1 MELKIRCSR
10 CIVPSKPGSRTKFRF
25 AFVVFEIVL
34 ILVWFEAAYAKPQ
47 EHGSPLQGLENGDE
61 NIISH
66 SCIHDQILEQRR
78 RPGRKVYSV
87 TPQVYQGSGIIES
100 LHRKGRALLEISKF
114 PEQRKD
120 EKQPIRIYLNYDAV
134 GHSPDRDCRNVG
146 DIVKL
151 GEPPVTSVP
160 RVPSCNPHSDPPIFG
175 DCWYNCTLEDISG
188 EDKRRRLR
196 KALGQTADWFRQ
208 ALAVEPVKGNLRL
221 SGYSACGQDGGVQL
235 PREYVEEGVADA
247 DLVLLVTTRPTTG
260 NTLAWAVACERDQWG
275 RAIAGHVNVA
285 PRHLTAEAETL
296 LSATLIHEVMHVL
309 GFDPHA
315 FAHFRDERKRR
326 RSQVTEQVMDEKL
339 GRMVTRVVLPHV
351 VMHSRYHY
359 GAFSENF
366 TGLELEDGGGRG
378 TSGSHWEKRL
388 LMNEIMTGSVDT
400 RSVVS
405 KMTLALLEDSGWYQ
419 ANYSMADRL
428 DWGRN
433 QGTDFVTSPC
443 NLWKGAYHCNTTQ
456 LSGCTY
462 NREAEGYCPII
473 NYSGELPQ
481 WARYFPQA
489 NKGGQSSLADYC
501 TYYVA
506 YSDGSCTDTNS
517 ARAPDKMLGEVRGGS
532 SRCMASSLVRTGFVR
547 GSMSQG
553 NGCYQH
559 RCINNSLEVA
569 VDRIWKACPEAGG
582 SVQFPGFNG
591 ELICPAYHELCSTDA
606 VPVSGQCPNSCNFN
620 GDCVDGRC
628 HCFLGFH
635 GYDCT
640 KRSCPS
646 NCNGHGKCL
655 QNGLCECENG
665 YTGID
670 CSTACLGL
678 TQRLSNIDKQR
689 QACPS
694 VCDEQ
699 CSLHGGVCD
708 NGVCEFRC
716 SDYAGYTCQNSSKLV
731 SSLSVCKDVLKSDES
746 GQHCAPSES
755 SILQQLEE
763 VVVIP
768 NYQRL
773 YPNGAR
779 KLFSLLSGNYC
790 DAAAKQLAC
799 WISIQKCD
807 KDGDNRLRV
816 CHSAC
821 HSYNLACGATLD
833 CSDQTLF
840 SNEDEGDNQCT
851 GSGEMKVP
859 WFNRLSFFTS
869 EDSSKGIL

>member
-1 MELKIRCSR
+1 MARCTSCALSR
-10 CIVPSKPGSRTKFRF
+10 FHCKLRF
-25 AFVVFEIVL
+25 AVVVFVIIL
-34 ILVWFEAAYAKPQ
+34 ILAWVEARNANLH
-47 EHGSPLQGLENGDE
+47 EHQLQGDWERNTE
-61 NIISH
+61 NIATH
-66 SCIHDQILEQRR
+66 SCIHDQILEQRK
-78 RPGRKVYSV
+78 RPGRKVYLV
-87 TPQVYQGSGIIES
+87 TPQVYEPSRLKHLQ
-100 LHRKGRALLEISKF
+100 HKGRALLDVSTSSGSQEDAK
-114 PEQRKD
+114 K
-120 EKQPIRIYLNYDAV
+120 PIRIYLNYDAV
-134 GHSPDRDCRNVG
+134 GHSPDRDCRAVG

-151 GEPPVTSVP
+151 GEPPMTYP
-160 RVPSCNPHSDPPIFG
+160 PGFPSCDPHGNPPIFG
-175 DCWYNCTLEDISG
+175 DCWYNCTSEDISG
-188 EDKRRRLR
+188 EDKKRRLR
-196 KALGQTADWFRQ
+196 KALGQTADWFRR

-235 PREYVEEGVADA
+235 PRGYIEEGVSDA

-326 RSQVTEQVMDEKL
+326 RNQVTKQVMDEKL
-339 GRMVTRVVLPHV
+339 GRVVTRVVLPRV

-359 GAFSENF
+359 AAFSGNF
-366 TGLELEDGGGRG
+366 SGLELEDGGGRG

-405 KMTLALLEDSGWYQ
+405 KMTLALLEDSGWYK

-428 DWGRN
+428 DWGLN
-433 QGTDFVTSPC
+433 QGTEFVTSPC
-443 NLWKGAYHCNTTQ
+443 NLWKGAYRCNTTQ
-456 LSGCTY
+456 FSGCTY
-462 NREAEGYCPII
+462 NREAEGYCPILT
-473 NYSGELPQ
+473 YSGDLPQ
-481 WARYFPQA
+481 WARYFPQP

-501 TYYVA
+501 TYFVA

-517 ARAPDKMLGEVRGGS
+517 ARAPDRMLGEVRGS
-532 SRCMASSLVRTGFVR
+532 NSRCMASSLVRTGFVR
-547 GSMSQG
+547 GSMTQG

-569 VDRIWKACPEAGG
+569 VDGIWKVCPQTGG
-582 SVQFPGFNG
+582 PIQFPGFNG
-591 ELICPAYHELCSTDA
+591 ELICPAYHELCNTDPIA
-606 VPVSGQCPNSCNFN
+606 VSGQCPNSCNFN
-620 GDCVDGRC
+620 GDCVDGKCR
-628 HCFLGFH
+628 CFLGFH
-635 GYDCT
+635 GNDCSR
-640 KRSCPS
+640 RSCPS
-646 NCNGHGKCL
+646 KCNGNGMCL
-655 QNGLCECENG
+655 SDGICECKPG

-670 CSTACLGL
+670 CSTA
-678 TQRLSNIDKQR
+678 
-689 QACPS
+689 

-716 SDYAGYTCQNSSKLV
+716 SDYAGYTCQNSSMLL
-731 SSLSVCKDVLKSDES
+731 SSLSVCKNVLGNDVS
-746 GQHCAPSES
+746 GQHCAPSEP

-763 VVVIP
+763 VVVLP
-768 NYQRL
+768 NYHRL
-773 YPNGAR
+773 FPGGAR
-779 KLFSLLSGNYC
+779 KLFNIFGSTYC
-790 DAAAKQLAC
+790 DETAKRLAC
-799 WISIQKCD
+799 WISIQKCE

-821 HSYNLACGATLD
+821 ESYNLACGASLD

-840 SNEDEGDNQCT
+840 SRDGEGEGQCT
-851 GSGEMKVP
+851 GSGEMKMS
-859 WFNRLSFFTS
+859 WFNRLRSTFS
-869 EDSSKGIL
+869 LRNSSLKGISVRYRQL

>member
-1 MELKIRCSR
+1 MESMVRCYSSCALFGFR
-10 CIVPSKPGSRTKFRF
+10 CNLRF
-25 AFVVFEIVL
+25 AVVVFEIVL
-34 ILVWFEAAYAKPQ
+34 ILAWLEVYNAKLP
-47 EHGSPLQGLENGDE
+47 EHGFHGGGLEGRSE
-61 NIISH
+61 NIASH
-66 SCIHDQILEQRR
+66 SCIHDQILEQRK

-87 TPQVYQGSGIIES
+87 TPQVYKPGLSKRLQ
-100 LHRKGRALLEISKF
+100 LKGRALLGISTSS
-114 PEQRKD
+114 ELLGI

-134 GHSPDRDCRNVG
+134 GHSPDRDCQKIG

-151 GEPPVTSVP
+151 GEPPITSLP
-160 RVPSCNPHSDPPIFG
+160 GLPSCNPLADPPVSG
-175 DCWYNCTLEDISG
+175 DCWYNCTSEDISG
-188 EDKRRRLR
+188 EDKKHRLR
-196 KALGQTADWFRQ
+196 KALGQSADWFRRV
-208 ALAVEPVKGNLRL
+208 LSVEPVKGNLRL

-235 PREYVEEGVADA
+235 PHAYVEEGVSDA

-315 FAHFRDERKRR
+315 FTHFRDERKRR
-326 RSQVTEQVMDEKL
+326 LDKVTEQVMDEKI
-339 GRMVTRVVLPHV
+339 GRMVTRVVLPRV
-351 VMHSRYHY
+351 VMHSRHHY
-359 GAFSENF
+359 AAFSGNF

-405 KMTLALLEDSGWYQ
+405 KMTLALLEDSGWYK
-419 ANYSMADRL
+419 ANYSMADQL

-433 QGTDFVTSPC
+433 QGTEFVTSPC

-456 LSGCTY
+456 FSGCTY
-462 NREAEGYCPII
+462 NREAEGYCPILT
-473 NYSGELPQ
+473 YSGDLPQ

-501 TYYVA
+501 TYFVA
-506 YSDGSCTDTNS
+506 YSDGSCTDTSS
-517 ARAPDKMLGEVRGGS
+517 ARAPDSMLGEIRGS
-532 SRCMASSLVRTGFVR
+532 NSRCMASSLVRTGFVR
-547 GSMSQG
+547 GSLTQG

-559 RCINNSLEVA
+559 RCINNFLEVA
-569 VDRIWKACPEAGG
+569 VDGVWKVCPQAGG
-582 SVQFPGFNG
+582 PIQFPGFNG
-591 ELICPAYHELCSTDA
+591 ELICPAYHELCNTDP
-606 VPVSGQCPNSCNFN
+606 VVVSGQCPSACNFN

-635 GYDCT
+635 GHDCS
-640 KRSCPS
+640 RRYCPS
-646 NCNGHGKCL
+646 NCSGKGVCL
-655 QNGLCECENG
+655 TSGICECKTG

-670 CSTACLGL
+670 CSTA
-678 TQRLSNIDKQR
+678 
-689 QACPS
+689 

-716 SDYAGYTCQNSSKLV
+716 SDYAGYTCQNSSRLL
-731 SSLSVCKDVLKSDES
+731 SSLSICRNVLGNDIS
-746 GQHCAPSES
+746 GQHCAPSEP

-763 VVVIP
+763 VVVMP
-768 NYQRL
+768 NYHRL
-773 YPNGAR
+773 FPGGAR
-779 KLFSLLSGNYC
+779 KLFNIFGSTYC
-790 DAAAKQLAC
+790 DEAAKRLAC
-799 WISIQKCD
+799 WISIQKCE

-821 HSYNLACGATLD
+821 QAYNLACGASLD
-833 CSDQTLF
+833 CGDQTLF
-840 SNEDEGDNQCT
+840 SSEGEGEGQCT
-851 GSGEMKVP
+851 GSGEMKLS
-859 WFNRLSFFTS
+859 WFNRLKNSFS
-869 EDSSKGIL
+869 LRNSSSKVISITRYRQL